1 MILTNVSKVFTATE
15 TAETEHRTLI
25 RPVSIFQD
33 VLENMNVLNK
43 EALEPTH

>member
-1 MILTNVSKVFTATE
+1 MILTDASKVFTVTE

-25 RPVSIFQD
+25 HPVSVFQD
-33 VLENMNVLNK
+33 VLENINVLNK